1 MTSFPDDRGMHA
13 MPSSFLDKIDSRC
26 QSAVEFKKKM
36 MGRHDSARMSQ
47 EKSYAQLLKMDKAR
61 RQKEAKQRARKG
73 YFKKQKLE
81 LWIFLDS
88 IAVPLF
94 TIQSETRT
102 QRTLIV
108 R

>member
-36 MGRHDSARMSQ
+36 MGRHDSARLSQ
-47 EKSYAQLLKMDKAR
+47 GKSYAQLLKMDKAR

-73 YFKKQKLE
+73 FFKKQKLE
-81 LWIFLDS
+81 S
-88 IAVPLF
+88 KKNAA
-94 TIQSETRT
+94 TK
-102 QRTLIV
+102 
-108 R
+108 